1 MELPLAL
8 TRLSNVTAFHAAS
21 SCTKGALHMKT
32 DQQLKSDV
40 ASELAWDPAVNATA
54 IGVMVQDGVVTVTG
68 HLDSFAEKHAIEK
81 AVRRVAGVRGIALE
95 LDVKLATDSR
105 RSDSEIA
112 KAALHALRWHSWV
125 PNERLQVEVED
136 GWVTLSGEVDWH
148 YQLTSAE
155 QCIRPLLG
163 VHGLTNKITVKPRVS
178 EKDVS
183 QEIVGALT
191 RHAQR
196 EAQRIEVVVD
206 GGVVTLEGNVDSL
219 SEHDAAVGA
228 AAATRGV
235 SRVVD
240 HLSVSA

>member
-1 MELPLAL
+1 M
-8 TRLSNVTAFHAAS
+8 
-21 SCTKGALHMKT
+21 
-32 DQQLKSDV
+32 
-40 ASELAWDPAVNATA
+40 
-54 IGVMVQDGVVTVTG
+54 
-68 HLDSFAEKHAIEK
+68 
-81 AVRRVAGVRGIALE
+81 RRVAGVRGIALE
-95 LDVKLATDSR
+95 LDVKLTPESK

-148 YQLTSAE
+148 YQLASAE
-155 QCIRPLLG
+155 QCVRPLLG
-163 VHGLTNKITVKPRVS
+163 VRGITNNITVKPRVS

-183 QEIVGALT
+183 NEIIGALT

-196 EAQRIEVVVD
+196 EARKIEVIVD
-206 GGVVTLEGNVDSL
+206 GGTVTLEGDVDSL
-219 SEHDAAVGA
+219 SEHDAALGA

-240 HLSVSA
+240 HLSVSV

>member
-1 MELPLAL
+1 
-8 TRLSNVTAFHAAS
+8 
-21 SCTKGALHMKT
+21 MKT

-40 ASELAWDPAVNATA
+40 ISELAWDPAVNATA
-54 IGVMVQDGVVTVTG
+54 VGVMVKEGVVTVTG
-68 HLDSFAEKHAIEK
+68 HLDSFAKKHAIEK

-95 LDVKLATDSR
+95 LDVKLTPESR

-136 GWVTLSGEVDWH
+136 GWVTLKGEVDWH

-163 VHGLTNKITVKPRVS
+163 VRGLTNQITVKPRVN
-178 EKDVS
+178 EMDVS
-183 QEIVGALT
+183 TEIANALA

-196 EAQRIEVVVD
+196 EARKIEVIVD
-206 GGVVTLEGNVDSL
+206 GGTVTLEGQVDSL

-235 SRVVD
+235 ARVVD
-240 HLSVSA
+240 HLAVSP